1 MKLARLTL
9 PLAITLLLAASL
21 NAQNVVAQ
29 WNAIASTTIV
39 TNAKEA
45 SVASGVW
52 FAYVHLAVFDAV
64 NAIDHRFQP
73 YLFTTNPPPGTNKD
87 AAAVAAAHRVL
98 VNYFPSQQTP
108 LDADFAASIAAIS
121 DTPAN
126 ISAGIAVGEASAL
139 ALITARANDGLLANV
154 PYTPPVGP
162 GYWLPTP
169 PAFGPPLTP
178 WLGQMVP
185 FTMSS
190 AAQFFPDEGPDAL
203 DSQQWIDDY
212 NQVMALGAVNSPV
225 RTPPQTEIGLFWTEH
240 TGQQYARAFQNLAT
254 QKGLA
259 TSDTARLMAM
269 LWAGYADAGI
279 GCWNAKF
286 AFSFW
291 RPVTAIQVGGGNPA
305 LTADPNWLPLAKTP
319 SHPEYPAAHG
329 CVTGTVSTILA
340 GYFGTPNLAFSVDSL
355 VTNTTH
361 NFTSTSDLMHEVEN
375 ARIYAGFHYHH
386 SVIQGRVLGL
396 KVGDQ
401 LMQRYFTA
409 IPKGNGD
416 QLELFESD
424 PLPIT
429 AGQSA
434 RASSCPARHCLRGAT
449 FSGCC
454 GPFRVLGTDRLG
466 ACSVLQRC
474 VD

>member
-1 MKLARLTL
+1 MTISRLTL
-9 PLAITLLLAASL
+9 SIVIALLIAASL
-21 NAQNVVAQ
+21 SAQNVVVQ

-39 TNAKEA
+39 TNAKES
-45 SVASGVW
+45 SVASGAW

-73 YLFTTNPPPGTNKD
+73 YLYTTNPPAGANKD
-87 AAAVAAAHRVL
+87 AAAVAAAYSVL
-98 VNYFPSQQTP
+98 VNYFPSQQTT
-108 LDADFAASIAAIS
+108 LDADFDASIAAIS

-126 ISAGIAVGEASAL
+126 ISAGITVGEASAQ

-162 GYWLPTP
+162 GFWLPTP

-212 NQVMALGAVNSPV
+212 NQVMTLGAFNSTV
-225 RTPPQTEIGLFWTEH
+225 RTPQQTEIGLFWTEH
-240 TGQQYARAFQNLAT
+240 TGQQYARAFRNLAT
-254 QKGLA
+254 QEGLT

-286 AFSFW
+286 TFSFW
-291 RPVTAIQVGGGNPA
+291 RPVTAIQAGGGNPA
-305 LTADPNWLPLAKTP
+305 LVADPSWLPLANTP

-329 CVTGTVSTILA
+329 CLTGAVSTILA
-340 GYFGTPNLAFSVDSL
+340 GYFGTPNLTFSVDSK
-355 VTNTTH
+355 VTGNTH
-361 NFTSTSDLMHEVEN
+361 MFTSTNDLMHEVEA

-386 SVIQGRVLGL
+386 SVIQGRVLGF
-396 KVGDQ
+396 KVGHQ
-401 LMQRYFTA
+401 LVQQYFR
-409 IPKGNGD
+409 PV
-416 QLELFESD
+416 
-424 PLPIT
+424 
-429 AGQSA
+429 
-434 RASSCPARHCLRGAT
+434 H
-449 FSGCC
+449 
-454 GPFRVLGTDRLG
+454 
-466 ACSVLQRC
+466 
-474 VD
+474 

>member
-21 NAQNVVAQ
+21 NAQNVVVQ

-39 TNAKEA
+39 NNASEA

-73 YLFTTNPPPGTNKD
+73 YLFTANPPPGANQD

-98 VNYFPSQQTP
+98 VNYFPSQQTT

-121 DTPAN
+121 DTPAD
-126 ISAGIAVGEASAL
+126 ISAGIAVGEASAQ

-162 GYWLPTP
+162 GFWQPTP
-169 PAFGPPLTP
+169 PGFKPAITP

-212 NQVMALGAVNSPV
+212 NQVMTLGAINSTV
-225 RTPPQTEIGLFWTEH
+225 RTPQQTEIGLFWTEH
-240 TGQQYARAFQNLAT
+240 TGQQYARAFRHLAT
-254 QKGLA
+254 QEGLT

-286 AFSFW
+286 TFSF
-291 RPVTAIQVGGGNPA
+291 
-305 LTADPNWLPLAKTP
+305 
-319 SHPEYPAAHG
+319 
-329 CVTGTVSTILA
+329 
-340 GYFGTPNLAFSVDSL
+340 
-355 VTNTTH
+355 
-361 NFTSTSDLMHEVEN
+361 
-375 ARIYAGFHYHH
+375 
-386 SVIQGRVLGL
+386 
-396 KVGDQ
+396 
-401 LMQRYFTA
+401 
-409 IPKGNGD
+409 
-416 QLELFESD
+416 
-424 PLPIT
+424 
-429 AGQSA
+429 
-434 RASSCPARHCLRGAT
+434 
-449 FSGCC
+449 
-454 GPFRVLGTDRLG
+454 
-466 ACSVLQRC
+466 
-474 VD
+474 

>member
-1 MKLARLTL
+1 MTISRLTL
-9 PLAITLLLAASL
+9 SIVIALLIAASL
-21 NAQNVVAQ
+21 SAQNVVVQ

-39 TNAKEA
+39 TNAKES
-45 SVASGVW
+45 SVASGAW

-73 YLFTTNPPPGTNKD
+73 YLYTTNPPAGANKD
-87 AAAVAAAHRVL
+87 AAAVAAAYSVL
-98 VNYFPSQQTP
+98 VNYFPSQQTT
-108 LDADFAASIAAIS
+108 LDADFDASIAAIS

-126 ISAGIAVGEASAL
+126 ISAGITVGEASAQ

-162 GYWLPTP
+162 GFWLPTP

-212 NQVMALGAVNSPV
+212 NQVMTLGAFNSTV
-225 RTPPQTEIGLFWTEH
+225 RTPQQTEIGLFWTEH
-240 TGQQYARAFQNLAT
+240 TGQQYARAFRNLAT
-254 QKGLA
+254 QEGLT

-286 AFSFW
+286 TFSFW
-291 RPVTAIQVGGGNPA
+291 RPVTAIQAGGGNPA
-305 LTADPNWLPLAKTP
+305 LVADPSWLPLANTP

-329 CVTGTVSTILA
+329 CLTGAVSTILA
-340 GYFGTPNLAFSVDSL
+340 GYFGTPNLTFSVDSK
-355 VTNTTH
+355 VTGNTH
-361 NFTSTSDLMHEVEN
+361 MFTSTNDLMHEVEA

-386 SVIQGRVLGL
+386 SVIQGRVLGI
-396 KVGDQ
+396 KVGHQ
-401 LMQRYFTA
+401 LVQQYFR
-409 IPKGNGD
+409 PV
-416 QLELFESD
+416 
-424 PLPIT
+424 
-429 AGQSA
+429 
-434 RASSCPARHCLRGAT
+434 H
-449 FSGCC
+449 
-454 GPFRVLGTDRLG
+454 
-466 ACSVLQRC
+466 
-474 VD
+474 

>member
-1 MKLARLTL
+1 MNLFQESRPGINNTILGKVL
-9 PLAITLLLAASL
+9 PLAFALLMAVPM
-21 NAQNVVAQ
+21 NAQNVVTQ

-39 TNAKEA
+39 TNAKEV

-52 FAYVHLAVFDAV
+52 FAYVHLAAFDAV

-73 YLFTTNPPPGTNKD
+73 YLFTANPPAGANQD
-87 AAAVAAAHRVL
+87 AAAVAAAHRIL
-98 VNYFPSQQTP
+98 VAYFPAQQP
-108 LDADFAASIAAIS
+108 ALDAQFAASVAAIS

-126 ISAGIAVGEASAL
+126 ISAGLAVGEASAQ

-154 PYTPPVGP
+154 PYTPPAGP
-162 GYWLPTP
+162 GFWQPTP

-178 WLGQMVP
+178 WLSQMAP
-185 FTMSS
+185 FTMTG

-212 NQVMALGAVNSPV
+212 NQTKTLGALNSTV
-225 RTPPQTEIGLFWTEH
+225 RTPQQTEIGLFWTEH
-240 TGQQYARAFQNLAT
+240 TGQQYARAFRNLTT
-254 QKGLA
+254 QQGLN
-259 TSDTARLMAM
+259 TSDAARLMAM

-286 AFSFW
+286 TFSFW
-291 RPVTAIQVGGGNPA
+291 RPVTAIQAGGGNPA

-329 CVTGTVSTILA
+329 CLTGAVSTILA
-340 GYFGTPNLAFSVDSL
+340 KYFGTPNLAFSVDSL

-361 NFTSTSDLMHEVEN
+361 NFTSTSDLVHEVEA

-396 KVGDQ
+396 KVGHQ
-401 LMQRYFTA
+401 LVQQYFR
-409 IPKGNGD
+409 PV
-416 QLELFESD
+416 
-424 PLPIT
+424 
-429 AGQSA
+429 
-434 RASSCPARHCLRGAT
+434 H
-449 FSGCC
+449 
-454 GPFRVLGTDRLG
+454 
-466 ACSVLQRC
+466 
-474 VD
+474 